1 MRLLRLFLCLSCLL
15 ILFLPSVAA
24 HAKGSSK
31 ATAKAAKKA
40 CAAGDFRKGVVILA
54 ELYVES
60 NDTVYIFNQGRC
72 YEQNHQWMSAIDRFR
87 EYLRN
92 TPNISPEDK
101 DAAERHVAECQRY
114 QGEGTLGTVATS
126 YAPVTQSKEPA
137 VAPVAA
143 SPEGPPPPPPA
154 TGPGVPSPDF
164 IRTPTSTAEEGR
176 ASSNG
181 SGLRT
186 VGAIAAGLGI
196 ATLATAIVLNV
207 KANDLAHQANSNYDS
222 AATSSQKS
230 YRTGAIACYLAGGL
244 TLLAGS
250 VLYLVGYGQGSSAKS
265 GVVVLPILTSSSAGL
280 LMQGNY

>member
-1 MRLLRLFLCLSCLL
+1 MRLLRLLLCLSCLL

-24 HAKGSSK
+24 CAKGSSK

-72 YEQNHQWMSAIDRFR
+72 YEQNHQWTSAIDRFR

-101 DAAERHVAECQRY
+101 DAAESHIAECQRY
-114 QGEGTLGTVATS
+114 QGEGTLGTVAPS
-126 YAPVTQSKEPA
+126 HAPVTQSKAPA
-137 VAPVAA
+137 AAPVVA
-143 SPEGPPPPPPA
+143 SPEAPPPPPA
-154 TGPGVPSPDF
+154 ASPGAPSPDF

-176 ASSNG
+176 SSANG

-196 ATLATAIVLNV
+196 VTLTTAIVLNV
-207 KANDLAHQANSNYDS
+207 KANDLAHQANNHYDP
-222 AATSSQKS
+222 AETSSQKS
-230 YRTGAIACYLAGGL
+230 YRTGAVACYFAGGL

-250 VLYLVGYGQGSSAKS
+250 VLYIVGYGQGSSAKG
-265 GVVVLPILTSSSAGL
+265 GVAVLPILTSSSAGL